1 MKRLF
6 VLWVL
11 LMVACS
17 MAVPNQGLAEGL
29 PGKLKPQNFGFSM
42 PVTMPPFDAPP
53 YYYRGIEM
61 LAFVYETDDEAA
73 AAVLPEGLTL
83 ASSPAVAQ
91 LLFPNF
97 HFSTLGAY
105 KEVILGLNALW
116 KGKPVT
122 YCVGLLVTNE
132 VGLIGGREPYG
143 FPKLFAN
150 IEWSKE
156 RNLISAWAE
165 RPAGKRICA
174 GVMRPRDILKPE
186 DVVSNPLVTL
196 KVIPSPEK
204 DAPPEV
210 CELVMTP
217 VDFQLIT
224 GADGKSEG
232 FVGPGNATFDS
243 PSAVDGYFRLPVKR
257 MIASSWGRYNFV
269 LPHGKVIKRYTPV
282 RPGVTDLEGVVQP
295 VK

>member
-1 MKRLF
+1 MKKIL
-6 VLWVL
+6 VVAAL
-11 LMVACS
+11 LTLAFFMVIPVIAT
-17 MAVPNQGLAEGL
+17 GEGL
-29 PGKLKPQNFGFSM
+29 PGKLQPRNFGFSM

-61 LAFVYETDDEAA
+61 LAFIYETDDEAA

-83 ASSPAVAQ
+83 ANSPAVAQ
-91 LLFPNF
+91 VLFPDF

-105 KEVILGLNALW
+105 KEVIIGLNALW
-116 KGKPVT
+116 KGQPVT

-165 RPAGKRICA
+165 RPTGKRIA
-174 GVMRPRDILKPE
+174 TGVLRPRDILKPE
-186 DVVSNPLVTL
+186 DVASNPLVTL
-196 KVIPSPEK
+196 KVIPSPEEG
-204 DAPPEV
+204 APPEV

-217 VDFQLIT
+217 IKFELIT
-224 GADGKSEG
+224 GSDGKGEG
-232 FVGPGNATFDS
+232 FVGPGNVTFDS

-257 MIASSWGRYNFV
+257 MIASSWGR
-269 LPHGKVIKRYTPV
+269 GKVIKRYTPIK
-282 RPGVTDLEGVVQP
+282 PGVTDAMGIVHP
-295 VK
+295 AK

>member
-1 MKRLF
+1 MLMLCVLF
-6 VLWVL
+6 TV
-11 LMVACS
+11 MCS
-17 MAVPNQGLAEGL
+17 MAVPNQVLGEGL
-29 PGKLKPQNFGFSM
+29 PGKLKPENFGFSM

-61 LAFVYETDDEAA
+61 LAFVYETDEEAA

-83 ASSPAVAQ
+83 ADSPAVAQ

-116 KGKPVT
+116 EGQPVT

-165 RPAGKRICA
+165 RPTGKRICT
-174 GVMRPRDILKPE
+174 GVLRPRDILKPE
-186 DVVSNPLVTL
+186 DVASNPLVTL
-196 KVIPSPEK
+196 KVIPSPEEG
-204 DAPPEV
+204 APPEV

-217 VDFQLIT
+217 ISFELIT
-224 GADGKSEG
+224 GADGKGEG

-243 PSAVDGYFRLPVKR
+243 PSAVDGYFRLPVKK

-269 LPHGKVIKRYTPV
+269 LPHGKVIKRYEAV
-282 RPGVTDLEGVVQP
+282 RPGVTGPDGIVQP
-295 VK
+295 AAK

>member
-1 MKRLF
+1 MKKIL
-6 VLWVL
+6 VVAAL
-11 LMVACS
+11 LTLAFFMVIPVIAT
-17 MAVPNQGLAEGL
+17 GEGL
-29 PGKLKPQNFGFSM
+29 PGKLQPRNFGFSM

-61 LAFVYETDDEAA
+61 LAFIYETDDEAA

-83 ASSPAVAQ
+83 ANSPAVAQ
-91 LLFPNF
+91 VLFPDF

-105 KEVILGLNALW
+105 KEVIIGLNALW
-116 KGKPVT
+116 KGQPVT

-132 VGLIGGREPYG
+132 VGLIRGREPYG

-165 RPAGKRICA
+165 RPTGKRIA
-174 GVMRPRDILKPE
+174 TGVLRPRDILKPE
-186 DVVSNPLVTL
+186 DVASNPLVTL
-196 KVIPSPEK
+196 KVIPSPEEG
-204 DAPPEV
+204 APPEV

-217 VDFQLIT
+217 IKFELIT
-224 GADGKSEG
+224 GSDGKGEG
-232 FVGPGNATFDS
+232 FVGPGNVTFDS

-269 LPHGKVIKRYTPV
+269 LSYGKVIKRYTPIK
-282 RPGVTDLEGVVQP
+282 PGVTDAMGIVHP
-295 VK
+295 AK